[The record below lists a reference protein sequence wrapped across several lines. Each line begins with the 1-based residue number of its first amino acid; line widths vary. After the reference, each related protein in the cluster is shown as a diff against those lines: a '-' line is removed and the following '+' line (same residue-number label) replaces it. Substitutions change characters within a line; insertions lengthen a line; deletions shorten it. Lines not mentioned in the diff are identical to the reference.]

1 VHSLNVYMKLTY
13 MVSHCWWE
21 RVNHSRNTGL

>member
-1 VHSLNVYMKLTY
+1 MKLTY